1 MIFLGERYSLL
12 FYYFFTW
19 KTDPIYRDTEKA
31 WKHTTKT
38 KGNIHRIT
46 ARLIMAFKADKMV
59 FFMLFFVIM
68 VSTVEICSA
77 RHVPATSTGDITS
90 GHRFAFRRLIV
101 PVCCR
106 YNPDCCQAS
115 TKTTTRPWAR
125 KQFASCTYGVTINA
139 TT

>member
-1 MIFLGERYSLL
+1 
-12 FYYFFTW
+12 
-19 KTDPIYRDTEKA
+19 
-31 WKHTTKT
+31 
-38 KGNIHRIT
+38 
-46 ARLIMAFKADKMV
+46 MAFKADKMV

-77 RHVPATSTGDITS
+77 RHVPATITGDITS

-115 TKTTTRPWAR
+115 TKTTTRP
-125 KQFASCTYGVTINA
+125 
-139 TT
+139 